1 MSKYSRSEYKEKHG
15 HNDHGHNHTPKTQ
28 GNEAPKYRESNLTV
42 MTLRGTVQRRQLD
55 DWGSSALQRVDV
67 SAPML
72 EQQTVVR
79 FTGNG
84 QKRFI
89 IKSIGIRDIDIDS
102 ITNRRCIAITIN
114 SAATGLWAVNLQ
126 SLAGLGRVAFRRET
140 EQWIG
145 SKKETQIMGTQ
156 HIVHGIDINMDT
168 QQ

>member
-1 MSKYSRSEYKEKHG
+1 
-15 HNDHGHNHTPKTQ
+15 
-28 GNEAPKYRESNLTV
+28 
-42 MTLRGTVQRRQLD
+42 
-55 DWGSSALQRVDV
+55 
-67 SAPML
+67 ML